1 MKKLKQAWR
10 LCSVLLA
17 IGIILFGVMTVMK
30 EQKQSFQK
38 NNKAE
43 AEIINEVDLRDIEK
57 PIMVTT
63 VEEESQIIMYSAPWC
78 KWCTVAKKFFK
89 ENKINYSLKRMNNP
103 EEYAELLEIAKNI
116 GYKGALNATPLFIIK
131 DKIIIGFNKK
141 EIMCLLELSKCD
153 TIEFTRSKTEL
164 D

>member
-1 MKKLKQAWR
+1 M
-10 LCSVLLA
+10 LA

-43 AEIINEVDLRDIEK
+43 AEIINEVDLKDIEK

-78 KWCTVAKKFFK
+78 K
-89 ENKINYSLKRMNNP
+89 
-103 EEYAELLEIAKNI
+103 
-116 GYKGALNATPLFIIK
+116 GALNAIPLFIIK